1 MPETGNARQQAR
13 LSFACNLLDFSSF
26 FQLRV
31 TIGVTMTYSWA
42 QWWLTRTRLLGGHA
56 PASQATAD
64 TAGITKQ
71 PSAFSVPT
79 AREATGVLTF
89 QLAGECLKN
98 IFSRSFA
105 CSRFRDRGFVTD
117 LCLNSMDPAI
127 RVCPVQFG
135 RNKSRCERK

>member
-42 QWWLTRTRLLGGHA
+42 QWCLTRTRLLGGHA

-71 PSAFSVPT
+71 PSAFSVLLPGKRLGCWSVQAP
-79 AREATGVLTF
+79 AR
-89 QLAGECLKN
+89 
-98 IFSRSFA
+98 
-105 CSRFRDRGFVTD
+105 DTD
-117 LCLNSMDPAI
+117 LSQNLDYGTECMQMSA
-127 RVCPVQFG
+127 R
-135 RNKSRCERK
+135 RCS